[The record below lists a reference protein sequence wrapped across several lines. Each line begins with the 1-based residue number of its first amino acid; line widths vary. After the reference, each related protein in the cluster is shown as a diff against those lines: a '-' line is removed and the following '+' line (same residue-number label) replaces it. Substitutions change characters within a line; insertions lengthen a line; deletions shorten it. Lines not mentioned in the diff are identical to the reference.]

1 MLLGVVSLIVWE
13 GKREGRDVKKFISLR
28 CLIDLVVEKT
38 NLFFLFFWLFLIER
52 FQLVLVDF
60 HNYRITRFVINM

>member
-13 GKREGRDVKKFISLR
+13 GKREGPDVKKFISLR

-52 FQLVLVDF
+52 L
-60 HNYRITRFVINM
+60 

>member
-1 MLLGVVSLIVWE
+1 MLLGVVSLIVW
-13 GKREGRDVKKFISLR
+13 EGRDVKKFISLR

-52 FQLVLVDF
+52 F
-60 HNYRITRFVINM
+60 